1 MKLLVATMLVAL
13 AQDVM
18 SNAPVRRQPV
28 QVIGKVLSSKSS
40 GLGSAKLL
48 YYIRSYVYFS
58 YFSWYSSHRP

>member
-1 MKLLVATMLVAL
+1 MMKLLVATMLVAL

-40 GLGSAKLL
+40 GLGSATIFFVVFK
-48 YYIRSYVYFS
+48 S
-58 YFSWYSSHRP
+58 